1 MTKSLQSHQPHL
13 DLPVQPQRLLY
24 HLSRSQL
31 LLKYLAG
38 AIIEETLTA
47 WENSAEFELVSDLVK
62 IDSDNRQTSLLR
74 VYQQQEFGHLV
85 GSRFI
90 ERKSE
95 LDRVLFSTIQV
106 KDLNLAEDL
115 YCQIVD
121 RNKSFIQLATLHS
134 DSPTAKRGGTIGP
147 ILTSQLHPQIQHYL
161 IGLEPKQLSSIFKL
175 DGYYIFLRLDRLLPA
190 QLTHQIEQQ
199 LLNELFEL
207 RIKQQISDRIGEI
220 QVQIYTPPNAQAHP
234 RVVEFPQRSPS
245 QQEIATPSRSNLLRL
260 PTVLDLDLPD
270 EITEISEIFAPTS
283 SIFFPAWA
291 NITPEVNSSAPIDSS
306 FFFPANPPLSKITI
320 AKKSHS
326 RQHIPALIMAI
337 GAFLGIFLS
346 IEIPTIS
353 CSSQLSF
360 LTGGRS
366 QTLCSQFV
374 RSASALRNRA
384 SAPPK
389 GGRGASALRNR
400 K

>member
-1 MTKSLQSHQPHL
+1 MTTSLRSDPPHL
-13 DLPVQPQRLLY
+13 ELPVQPQRLLY

-31 LLKYLAG
+31 LLKYLG
-38 AIIEETLTA
+38 GVIIEETLTA
-47 WENSAEFELVSDLVK
+47 WEKSPEFELVRDFVAN
-62 IDSDNRQTSLLR
+62 DSENRQASLLQ
-74 VYQQQEFGHLV
+74 VYLRQEFSHLV
-85 GSRFI
+85 SSRFL
-90 ERKSE
+90 ERKSY
-95 LDRVLFSTIQV
+95 LDRVLFSVIQV

-121 RNKSFIQLATLHS
+121 RNKSFTKLATLHS

-161 IGLEPKQLSSIFKL
+161 IGLEPKQLSPIFKL

-190 QLTHQIEQQ
+190 QLTSQIEQQ
-199 LLNELFEL
+199 LLNELFEW
-207 RIKQQISDRIGEI
+207 RIKQQISDRIGAI
-220 QVQIYTPPNAQAHP
+220 QVQISTPPNAQAHP
-234 RVVEFPQRSPS
+234 RVVAQAVVEFPQRSPS
-245 QQEIATPSRSNLLRL
+245 QAQIAPSSSSNLLRL
-260 PTVLDLDLPD
+260 PTALDLDLPD
-270 EITEISEIFAPTS
+270 EIIEISEIFAPTS

-291 NITPEVNSSAPIDSS
+291 NITPEVSSSTPSDSS
-306 FFFPANPPLSKITI
+306 FFFPANLPIGKTI
-320 AKKSHS
+320 VAKKSHS
-326 RQHIPALIMAI
+326 RQHIPALIIAI
-337 GAFLGIFLS
+337 GAFLGLFIS

-374 RSASALRNRA
+374 R
-384 SAPPK
+384 
-389 GGRGASALRNR
+389 GASALWNR